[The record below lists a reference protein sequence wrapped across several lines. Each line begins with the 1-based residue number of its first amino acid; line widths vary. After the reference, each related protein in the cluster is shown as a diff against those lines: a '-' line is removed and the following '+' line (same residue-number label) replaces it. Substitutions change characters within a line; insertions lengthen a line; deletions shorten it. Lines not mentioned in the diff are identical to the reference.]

1 MQKNS
6 PNPSS
11 ESIDPSSAVPSDA
24 LAGLPRR
31 LLGLGLDWGIST
43 LISWAFA
50 HGNGMVTMAVWVVM
64 QLTLVSTLGMGFG
77 HLVFGMRVVNVA
89 NAGRPGALQVL
100 IRTVLLALFVP
111 GLVWGKDGR
120 PAHDR
125 AAGTAVVLAGRT
137 AQR

>member
-1 MQKNS
+1 
-6 PNPSS
+6 
-11 ESIDPSSAVPSDA
+11 
-24 LAGLPRR
+24 
-31 LLGLGLDWGIST
+31 
-43 LISWAFA
+43 
-50 HGNGMVTMAVWVVM
+50 MAVWVVM